1 MLTIEV
7 ADQGFRAY
15 LQKLDEQ
22 LGDLTPVMQ
31 SIGMVMESRV
41 SGRFE
46 TRTDPSGGSWAA
58 WMPATLATYPE
69 DGNRRLLDRY
79 GDMLASLNH
88 RADAR
93 SVTIG
98 FGNPV
103 AAYHEWGTEKMAR
116 RGMLFDDPN
125 AGTLGA
131 EDEAAVLDVLQQW
144 LGGLG

>member
-7 ADQGFRAY
+7 SDRAFGSY
-15 LQKLDEQ
+15 LKQLDAR
-22 LGDLTPVMQ
+22 LSDLTPVMQ
-31 SIGMVMESRV
+31 SIGMALESRV

-46 TRTDPSGGSWAA
+46 SRTDPSGNSWAP
-58 WMPATLATYPE
+58 WMPSTMATYPE

-88 RADAR
+88 QADAR

-98 FGNPV
+98 FGSAV
-103 AAYHEWGTEKMAR
+103 AVYHEWGTEHMVR
-116 RGMLFDDPN
+116 RGMLLDDPN

-131 EDEAAVLDVLQQW
+131 DDETMVVDMLSDYLTD
-144 LGGLG
+144 LG